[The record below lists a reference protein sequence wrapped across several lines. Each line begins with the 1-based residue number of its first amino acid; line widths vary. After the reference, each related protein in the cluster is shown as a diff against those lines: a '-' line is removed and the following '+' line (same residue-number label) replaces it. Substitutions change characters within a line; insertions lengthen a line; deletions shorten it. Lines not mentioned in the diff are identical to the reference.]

1 MKRLTLWI
9 FGLCAACMTAQ
20 AQLTLEECY
29 RAARENYPL
38 VRQLGLIER
47 TEEFTLSNAAKGY
60 LPQLSFSG
68 KASYQSDVT
77 KIPFSIPGIEPGMDN
92 DQYQLVLEL
101 NQTIWDGGAIRR
113 RKDEIRA
120 GTDVRKQ
127 QVEVSLYALNERVN
141 QLFFGILL
149 LDAQLEQNALLQA
162 QLERNH
168 AQVAACLEQGVASA
182 ADLDAVSVEQLNAR
196 QTAGELKV
204 RRKAYAEVLG
214 WLTGKE
220 RLEEAEL
227 AVPSGELSD
236 LRQNRRPE
244 LELYASQRGELAA
257 QEKSLTARYMP
268 RLGLFAQG
276 AYGDPGLNML
286 KGGFEPYY
294 LAGVRLSWSIG
305 DLYTRKNDKSLLA
318 VRRND
323 LDVQEQTF
331 LFNNRMEVTQYRRE
345 VERLDTLM
353 KNDEELIRLRENI
366 RRAAE
371 AKVQNGT
378 LTVTEMLREV
388 TAEDLARQA
397 RALHRIQRLQA
408 LYDMKYATN
417 N

>member
-1 MKRLTLWI
+1 MALWI
-9 FGLCAACMTAQ
+9 LGMCAVSMAGH

-47 TEEFTLSNAAKGY
+47 TEAFTLSNAAKGY

-101 NQTIWDGGAIRR
+101 NQTLWDGGAIRR
-113 RKDEIRA
+113 KKDEIRA
-120 GTDVRKQ
+120 RSEAQ
-127 QVEVSLYALNERVN
+127 RQEVEVNLYALNERVN
-141 QLFFGILL
+141 ELFFGILL
-149 LDAQLEQNALLQA
+149 IDAQLEQNALLQA
-162 QLERNH
+162 QLQRNH
-168 AQVAACLEQGVASA
+168 AQVEACVEEGVAQA
-182 ADLDAVSVEQLNAR
+182 ADLDAVSVELLNAR
-196 QTAGELKV
+196 QTAGELRV

-214 WLTGKE
+214 WLTGKVG
-220 RLEEAEL
+220 LEQETL
-227 AVPSGELSD
+227 AVPVADGEEVHS
-236 LRQNRRPE
+236 NRRPE
-244 LELYASQRGELAA
+244 LDWYASQRQELAT

-276 AYGDPGLNML
+276 AYGDPGLDLL

-294 LAGVRLSWSIG
+294 VAGVRLSWSLG
-305 DLYTRKNDKSLLA
+305 DLYTRKDDKRLLA
-318 VRRND
+318 VQRDNI
-323 LDVQEQTF
+323 DVQESTF
-331 LFNNRMEVTQYRRE
+331 LFNNRMEVTRYGRE

-353 KNDEELIRLRENI
+353 RNDDELIRLRGNI

-371 AKVQNGT
+371 AKVKNGT

-388 TAEDLARQA
+388 TAEDQARQA
-397 RALHRIQRLQA
+397 RALHEVQRLQA
-408 LYDMKYATN
+408 LYDIKYATN
-417 N
+417 H